1 MNVFE
6 YNIDV
11 VSLLTDSTMP
21 VELPCLHAQEEA
33 KFYKYI

>member
-21 VELPCLHAQEEA
+21 ACRAAVSARTGGGQIL
-33 KFYKYI
+33 